1 MLGDE
6 QRDNLGQVLAI
17 ELERLRELLL
27 ATTSIAESVSSSSQF
42 GALLEQL
49 NVADLADSAVNLR
62 VYDDLLP
69 PVLDLLWQHH
79 PELAA
84 LVLAFALN
92 TCVVNLRGSTAFAL
106 VSGIAHAASSSH
118 GAAKVHA
125 WTRRAFRS
133 LVRDTRSKATLSSRQ
148 NGQLQ
153 IAIRIALAWAY
164 VAQMTIGLSHA
175 GVQDLYIRGFARYF
189 RNQSKAPRLGWGPIE
204 LLAQFPP
211 MDSREHFFPSV
222 LPLVPLASDVPTDVG
237 DILEV
242 LGLLNAQA
250 LKRCAKYLARV
261 AFNSLVAPYGPDTWP
276 FRPQVSW
283 NGRHR
288 LVSKLLEVHDG
299 ARKFG
304 TTFGSNLEQVYFISA
319 AYRLALLSR
328 HYLAINDQAKGTTPI
343 PLPNRS
349 GALFGNVTS
358 RVAPMLSAR
367 ELLLDEAIELI
378 WRRLEAPGEERRS
391 KLSESIEP
399 ALVGLFDLL
408 WLASDV
414 HRVVCGIAAVS
425 TSDAL
430 DLLISTI
437 PHDATKHEAVR
448 DVTRARLKQLQ
459 DVRIDVLGPISGI
472 SRSNA
477 QVSMSELARYIHAG
491 ETDKSKPVPEIL
503 ATLPTLVLQDLLID
517 ELDLREQQVL
527 SPSRSLEMSCAAS
540 ISALDTL
547 TQWAVDLGASLRRGG
562 QRERVIAP
570 FLTDCGLRWCRYLAS
585 DVYDVPFAYHV
596 TTGSYNPEFRSMASR
611 VRTLLCIHNRAC
623 SSSGTE
629 QDELSAEVVQ
639 DLGRD
644 LHASDVAM
652 DRFQKLFAFEIKMLQ
667 EIFRGLFPDDL
678 GRSLHFPDLPSMHQG
693 WNNLNIGLADDL
705 AIVVP
710 PLLWMVPWHALV
722 DQNANAFLAERVHSI
737 SIRPLPIMP
746 ASLPP
751 RDEPSALICAS
762 ADIATLD
769 QDLITSVQD
778 QLVRAGYKV
787 RQTATWLP
795 EAATEQFVFA
805 NFHGDPRRKGAV
817 DCPQPTNVHAGVIAM
832 RSCHANKQWSSGKRL
847 FSDALRLALAGS
859 TAVIASSHT
868 VISCPSERAFWRHFV
883 GEFTRSIP
891 IARSVGD
898 RARTAFHRAML
909 GPETGAPTHGVSRV
923 RAIWDRLDDVPALK
937 ELLGEHAEPDD
948 GNWLPATLAAELPL
962 SVLPYQLITGA

>member
-1 MLGDE
+1 MSNEIQD
-6 QRDNLGQVLAI
+6 DYFGQTFAA
-17 ELERLRELLL
+17 ELKALRELLPEP
-27 ATTSIAESVSSSSQF
+27 TCVSAPISASTPYR
-42 GALLEQL
+42 ALIDQL
-49 NVADLADSAVNLR
+49 NVTDLADSAVNLR

-69 PVLDLLWQHH
+69 PVLALLWQHH

-84 LVLAFALN
+84 RVAAFALN
-92 TCVVNLRGSTAFAL
+92 TSLVNLRASTAFAL
-106 VSGIAHAASSSH
+106 VSGVAHAASSSH
-118 GAAKVHA
+118 GAEKVHT
-125 WTRRAFRS
+125 WIRRAFRG
-133 LVRDTRSKATLSSRQ
+133 LVREARSKATLSLRQ
-148 NGQLQ
+148 DGQLRT
-153 IAIRIALAWAY
+153 AIRIVLAWAY
-164 VAQMTIGLSHA
+164 VAQMTIGLSHVGA
-175 GVQDLYIRGFARYF
+175 QDIYIRGFARYF
-189 RNQSKAPRLGWGPIE
+189 RNQSKVPQLGWGPVE
-204 LLAQFPP
+204 LLAQYPP
-211 MDSREHFFPSV
+211 EDSRLRYVPEV
-222 LPLVPLASDVPTDVG
+222 LPLVPLAHVSQTDIG
-237 DILEV
+237 NSLEV

-276 FRPQVSW
+276 FRPQVLW

-304 TTFGSNLEQVYFISA
+304 TTFGSDLERVYFISA

-328 HYLAINDQAKGTTPI
+328 HYLAINDQAKGGTPI

-349 GALFGNVTS
+349 GALFGNVMS

-391 KLSESIEP
+391 ELSESIEP
-399 ALVGLFDLL
+399 ALMGLFDLL

-430 DLLISTI
+430 DLLMSAI
-437 PHDATKHEAVR
+437 PHNVTKREIVR

-459 DVRIDVLGPISGI
+459 DVRIEVLGPISGI

-477 QVSMSELARYIHAG
+477 QVALSELARYLHAG
-491 ETDKSKPVPEIL
+491 ETDTSKPVPDIL
-503 ATLPTLVLQDLLID
+503 ATLPTLLLQDLLLD
-517 ELDLREQQVL
+517 ELDLREQQRL
-527 SPSRSLEMSCAAS
+527 SPSRSLGLSRTAS
-540 ISALDTL
+540 VSALGAL

-596 TTGSYNPEFRSMASR
+596 TTGSYNPESHTVASR
-611 VRTLLCIHNRAC
+611 VRTLLYIHNRAC
-623 SSSGTE
+623 SSSATE
-629 QDELSAEVVQ
+629 QDELSAGVAKEL
-639 DLGRD
+639 DRD
-644 LHASDVAM
+644 LHAGETAI
-652 DRFQKLFAFEIKMLQ
+652 DRFQKLFAFEIGMLQ

-693 WNNLNIGLADDL
+693 WNNLNLGVADDL

-722 DQNANAFLAERVHSI
+722 DQNANAFLEERVHSI

-762 ADIATLD
+762 ADIAVLD
-769 QDLITSVQD
+769 QDLIASVRD

-787 RQTATWLP
+787 RQSATWLP

-805 NFHGDPRRKGAV
+805 NFHGDSRRKGAI
-817 DCPQPTNVHAGVIAM
+817 DCLQPTNARAGVIAM
-832 RSCHANKQWSSGKRL
+832 RSCHANKQWISGKRL

-859 TAVIASSHT
+859 AAVIASSHT

-891 IARSVGD
+891 TARSVVD
-898 RARTAFHRAML
+898 RARIAFHRALL
-909 GPETGAPTHGVSRV
+909 GPETGVPTHGVSRV
-923 RAIWDRLDDVPALK
+923 RAIWDRLDDMPALK
-937 ELLGEHAEPDD
+937 EFLGEHAEPDD
-948 GNWLPATLAAELPL
+948 GTWLPATLAAELPL
-962 SVLPYQLITGA
+962 SVLPYQLIACV